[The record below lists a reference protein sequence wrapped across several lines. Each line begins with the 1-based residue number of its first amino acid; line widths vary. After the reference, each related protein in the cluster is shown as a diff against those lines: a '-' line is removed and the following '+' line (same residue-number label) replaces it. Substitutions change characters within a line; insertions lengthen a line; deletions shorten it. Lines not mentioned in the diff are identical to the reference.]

1 MGSQSEESR
10 YIKLLR
16 YVYDCPI
23 ETLQLQLR
31 SHRQPPRLI
40 VQPKTPHVMAEL
52 AKYLGDEGTPPSHHL
67 SPSRLKDYLVCP
79 LSFYYKSVLS
89 ISEEDEPE
97 LMMRANDFGTV
108 YHEVMERIYEERRG
122 HLLDAQDFASARR
135 ELDRLVEES
144 YAKLYELKDTQQLSP
159 LDQLYVH
166 MIKRYVQRS
175 LEVDSSTPQ
184 LQIEAGEA
192 ELSISYPLEL
202 GTAGRCVGLKGRI
215 DRIDSC
221 AAGEDSL
228 DAPRHYRVVDYKTGQ
243 DRLSL
248 KGEGIASLMLADN
261 KAILQTL
268 FYCLLVLHDRPD
280 SYDAARLYPVIYLLR
295 GDAGLVK
302 RGAQYDG
309 HIKGLERLL
318 SASSTAAEGSEEAD
332 KPAKGK
338 GKGTRS
344 RAPLSYGAVQTDFEA
359 FLRQQLSELFDPAVP
374 FVQTEDAK
382 SCEHCSFRSLC
393 GR

>member
-1 MGSQSEESR
+1 
-10 YIKLLR
+10 
-16 YVYDCPI
+16 
-23 ETLQLQLR
+23 
-31 SHRQPPRLI
+31 
-40 VQPKTPHVMAEL
+40 
-52 AKYLGDEGTPPSHHL
+52 
-67 SPSRLKDYLVCP
+67 
-79 LSFYYKSVLS
+79 
-89 ISEEDEPE
+89 
-97 LMMRANDFGTV
+97 
-108 YHEVMERIYEERRG
+108 
-122 HLLDAQDFASARR
+122 
-135 ELDRLVEES
+135 
-144 YAKLYELKDTQQLSP
+144 
-159 LDQLYVH
+159 

-184 LQIEAGEA
+184 LQIEAGED
-192 ELSISYPLEL
+192 ELSISFPLEQ
-202 GTAGRCVGLKGRI
+202 GEAGRCVGLKGRI

-243 DRLSL
+243 DRISL

-318 SASSTAAEGSEEAD
+318 SASSTAAEDSEEAD

-344 RAPLSYGAVQTDFEA
+344 RAPLSYGAVQADFEA
-359 FLRQQLSELFDPAVP
+359 FLRQQLSERFDPAVP